1 MTRRFG
7 KIKIALA
14 KVETLAEQL
23 VERHDER
30 LQRGFR
36 LAASSSVWQ
45 LKDGTMTARFVYRS
59 RNNKPGETFTITE
72 TITGI
77 R

>member
-1 MTRRFG
+1 MTKRHG
-7 KIKIALA
+7 KIKIAPA
-14 KVETLAEQL
+14 KVEALAELL
-23 VERHDER
+23 VDQHDER

-36 LAASSSVWQ
+36 LAASSGVWQ
-45 LKDGTMTARFVYRS
+45 LKDGTVTARFVYRF
-59 RNNKPGETFTITE
+59 RNNRPGETFTITE